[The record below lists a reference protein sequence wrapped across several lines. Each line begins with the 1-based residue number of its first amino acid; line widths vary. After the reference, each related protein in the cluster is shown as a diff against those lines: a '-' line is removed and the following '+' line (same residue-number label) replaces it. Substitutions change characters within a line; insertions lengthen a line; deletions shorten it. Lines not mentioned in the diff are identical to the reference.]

1 MGVTT
6 HYYFCLGKKKHLH
19 GCQGYLHTYYMFI
32 FADRPVVKQAVSLK
46 QPLERTAATAKSAK
60 QSQKTQRTQKPVTV
74 IVQPNKKTDS
84 ILQQTAKQL
93 QKHKEEDAKKQLQSK
108 AARQAKHQN
117 ESQVLPPH
125 QNESPVPPLH
135 QNDSSSS
142 LPFHGVPLVTA
153 IAPPPSLLGAPPV
166 QHKTP
171 FHSIVP
177 PVPHNT
183 PQQLT
188 GNTASTAHRCG
199 AFSHSSITCW
209 VSQA

>member
-1 MGVTT
+1 
-6 HYYFCLGKKKHLH
+6 
-19 GCQGYLHTYYMFI
+19 MFI

-166 QHKTP
+166 QHKK
-171 FHSIVP
+171 
-177 PVPHNT
+177 
-183 PQQLT
+183 
-188 GNTASTAHRCG
+188 
-199 AFSHSSITCW
+199 W
-209 VSQA
+209 